1 MTNDET
7 DRAAAVAGVTSP
19 PQAADI
25 RDRWWWV
32 EHSEW
37 TDRMLTRLEQSG
49 PTTKTAGLRRRGCLV
64 WNTAPVPMVS
74 LTETPLTGEPDAG
87 NPPVRFGGRGGA
99 NPAIPTSIK
108 PLQFVVP
115 PLGGGRLKPAL
126 RAVPARSPAF
136 RRIRLKPAL
145 RAVPAR
151 SPAFRRLRLKPA
163 LVRLR
168 RRPHSGVE
176 VPARPSVHRPVT
188 EGYCVVA
195 TRGGELPEV
204 NHPSVTT

>member
-37 TDRMLTRLEQSG
+37 TDRMLTRLEQSE

-99 NPAIPTSIK
+99 IPTSIEAVI
-108 PLQFVVP
+108 PTNPRGFVD
-115 PLGGGRLKPAL
+115 
-126 RAVPARSPAF
+126 
-136 RRIRLKPAL
+136 
-145 RAVPAR
+145 
-151 SPAFRRLRLKPA
+151 RLKPA

>member
-37 TDRMLTRLEQSG
+37 TDRMLTRLEQSE
-49 PTTKTAGLRRRGCLV
+49 PTTKTAGLRRRGYLV
-64 WNTAPVPMVS
+64 WNMAPVPMVS

-99 NPAIPTSIK
+99 NPAIPTSIER
-108 PLQFVVP
+108 P
-115 PLGGGRLKPAL
+115 PEGG
-126 RAVPARSPAF
+126 
-136 RRIRLKPAL
+136 
-145 RAVPAR
+145 
-151 SPAFRRLRLKPA
+151 
-163 LVRLR
+163 
-168 RRPHSGVE
+168 
-176 VPARPSVHRPVT
+176 
-188 EGYCVVA
+188 
-195 TRGGELPEV
+195 
-204 NHPSVTT
+204 TTNRDGS

>member
-32 EHSEW
+32 EHSVW

-99 NPAIPTSIK
+99 NPAIPTSIE
-108 PLQFVVP
+108 LLRFVVP
-115 PLGGGRLKPAL
+115 PLGGAKRATGSARLEHRLKPAL
-126 RAVPARSPAF
+126 RTAAVCSPAF
-136 RRIRLKPAL
+136 RWRKTSCWVRAVGTQAKACTTNCCGLSSRLLGGAKRAAGSARLEHRLKPAL
-145 RAVPAR
+145 QAGAVCIT
-151 SPAFRRLRLKPA
+151 
-163 LVRLR
+163 
-168 RRPHSGVE
+168 G
-176 VPARPSVHRPVT
+176 
-188 EGYCVVA
+188 
-195 TRGGELPEV
+195 
-204 NHPSVTT
+204 

>member
-7 DRAAAVAGVTSP
+7 NRAAAVAGVTSP

-37 TDRMLTRLEQSG
+37 TDRMLTRLEQSE

-99 NPAIPTSIK
+99 NPAIPTSIE
-108 PLQFVVP
+108 PPRFAVP
-115 PLGGGRLKPAL
+115 PSGGAR
-126 RAVPARSPAF
+126 RAASP
-136 RRIRLKPAL
+136 
-145 RAVPAR
+145 
-151 SPAFRRLRLKPA
+151 
-163 LVRLR
+163 
-168 RRPHSGVE
+168 
-176 VPARPSVHRPVT
+176 
-188 EGYCVVA
+188 
-195 TRGGELPEV
+195 RGLNAG
-204 NHPSVTT
+204 

>member
-7 DRAAAVAGVTSP
+7 NRAAAVAGVTSP

-37 TDRMLTRLEQSG
+37 TDRMLTRLEQSE

-99 NPAIPTSIK
+99 NPAIPTSIE
-108 PLQFVVP
+108 PLRFVVP
-115 PLGGGRLKPAL
+115 PSGGSKGFANSTRFANRLKPAL
-126 RAVPARSPAF
+126 QAAAVRSTAF
-136 RRIRLKPAL
+136 RRLKRGCQFQAVANRLKPAL
-145 RAVPAR
+145 QAAAVCSTALGVR
-151 SPAFRRLRLKPA
+151 KP
-163 LVRLR
+163 L
-168 RRPHSGVE
+168 E
-176 VPARPSVHRPVT
+176 
-188 EGYCVVA
+188 
-195 TRGGELPEV
+195 
-204 NHPSVTT
+204 

>member
-7 DRAAAVAGVTSP
+7 NRAAAVAGVTSP

-32 EHSEW
+32 EHSVW
-37 TDRMLTRLEQSG
+37 TDRMLTRLEQSE

-99 NPAIPTSIK
+99 NPAIPTSIE
-108 PLQFVVP
+108 PPWFVVP
-115 PLGGGRLKPAL
+115 PSGGG
-126 RAVPARSPAF
+126 
-136 RRIRLKPAL
+136 
-145 RAVPAR
+145 
-151 SPAFRRLRLKPA
+151 RLKPA

>member
-7 DRAAAVAGVTSP
+7 NRAAAVAGVTSP

-37 TDRMLTRLEQSG
+37 TDRMLTRLEQSE

-99 NPAIPTSIK
+99 NPVIPTSIK
-108 PLQFVVP
+108 PQRLVVQALACANRVP
-115 PLGGGRLKPAL
+115 STIFLSRLKAGL
-126 RAVPARSPAF
+126 QTAAACSAGF
-136 RRIRLKPAL
+136 SLCK
-145 RAVPAR
+145 
-151 SPAFRRLRLKPA
+151 
-163 LVRLR
+163 
-168 RRPHSGVE
+168 
-176 VPARPSVHRPVT
+176 
-188 EGYCVVA
+188 
-195 TRGGELPEV
+195 
-204 NHPSVTT
+204 